1 MFNLQENSMNI
12 DTVINRSLLINSVNE
27 KPKKSDQKES
37 E

>member
-27 KPKKSDQKES
+27 KTKKNDQNES